1 MSAPSAKGSGAEGE
15 ARRAPAA
22 AVLDFVPVPVAAR
35 ADGWTPE
42 RQRAF
47 IEALADS
54 GSVPLAAKA
63 VGMGVEG
70 AYRLRRRPD
79 AAAFADAWDAA
90 YGLITRR
97 LTDAAFARAIHGV
110 RNPVFFAG
118 EVVGERVQYDERLT
132 RFLLERHDP
141 LGYGHLQRADPKW
154 AATRDTLA
162 PRIARL
168 PGLLARLFGLGGDA
182 LPTVEAPAPPPPLPA
197 RRRGP

>member
-1 MSAPSAKGSGAEGE
+1 VSAAARAEGASAPASSSL
-15 ARRAPAA
+15 
-22 AVLDFVPVPVAAR
+22 LDFAPVPVAAR

-47 IEALADS
+47 IEALADT

-63 VGMGVEG
+63 VCMGVEG

-90 YGLITRR
+90 YGTITRR
-97 LTDAAFARAIHGV
+97 LTDSAFDRAIHGV

-118 EVVGERVQYDERLT
+118 EVVGERIQYDERLT

-141 LGYGHLQRADPKW
+141 RGYGYLHDAEPTW
-154 AATRDTLA
+154 SAGRDTLA
-162 PRIARL
+162 PRLARL
-168 PGLLARLFGLGGDA
+168 PGLLARLFGLGGDPA
-182 LPTVEAPAPPPPLPA
+182 PAADPAAPAPPPPS
-197 RRRGP
+197 RRRGA